1 MKRIINSVLEK
12 ALVFLMALMVINVLW
27 QILARYIPALPGA
40 FTDELAR
47 YLLIWVGVL
56 GAAYASGQHMH
67 LALDLLPEKLQ
78 GAAKSKLF
86 IFINF
91 LVGVFALLVMVIGG
105 IRLMYITLYL
115 GQTSAALGI
124 PLGYVYMVLPL
135 SGLLII
141 YYSISHSV
149 YLFKDIKTQS

>member
-12 ALVFLMALMVINVLW
+12 VLVFLMGLMVINVLW

-86 IFINF
+86 ILINF

-141 YYSISHSV
+141 YYSIQHSL
-149 YLFKDIKTQS
+149 YLFKDTKTQS

>member
-1 MKRIINSVLEK
+1 MNKIINTVLEK
-12 ALVFLMALMVINVLW
+12 ILVFLMGLMVVNVLW
-27 QILARYIPALPGA
+27 QILARYIPILPGS

-78 GAAKSKLF
+78 GVAKSKLF
-86 IFINF
+86 ILINF
-91 LVGVFALLVMVIGG
+91 LVGAFALLVMVIGG

-141 YYSISHSV
+141 YYSIQHSIV
-149 YLFKDIKTQS
+149 LFKDIKTHS

>member
-1 MKRIINSVLEK
+1 
-12 ALVFLMALMVINVLW
+12 MALMVINVLW
-27 QILARYIPALPGA
+27 QILARYIPVLPGS

-67 LALDLLPEKLQ
+67 LALDLLPEKLK
-78 GAAKSKLF
+78 GAAKSRLY
-86 IFINF
+86 ILINF
-91 LVGVFALLVMVIGG
+91 LVGTFALLVMVIGG

-115 GQTSAALGI
+115 EQTSAALGI

-141 YYSISHSV
+141 YYSVRHSL
-149 YLFKDIKTQS
+149 YLLKDIKSHS

>member
-78 GAAKSKLF
+78 GVAKSKLF

-141 YYSISHSV
+141 YYSISHSI

>member
-1 MKRIINSVLEK
+1 MNRIINSVLEK
-12 ALVFLMALMVINVLW
+12 ILVFLMALMVINVLW
-27 QILARYIPALPGA
+27 QILARYIPVLPGS

-67 LALDLLPEKLQ
+67 LALDLLPEKLK
-78 GAAKSKLF
+78 GAAKSRLY
-86 IFINF
+86 ILINF
-91 LVGVFALLVMVIGG
+91 LVGTFALLVMVIGG

-115 GQTSAALGI
+115 EQTSAALGI

-141 YYSISHSV
+141 YYSVRHSL
-149 YLFKDIKTQS
+149 YLLKDIKSHS

>member
-1 MKRIINSVLEK
+1 MNRIINTILER

-27 QILARYIPALPGA
+27 QILSRYIPALPGS

-47 YLLIWVGVL
+47 YLLIWVGLL

-67 LALDLLPEKLQ
+67 LALDLLPEKLK
-78 GAAKSKLF
+78 GVAKSRLF
-86 IFINF
+86 IFINV
-91 LVGVFALLVMVIGG
+91 LVGSFALLVMVIGG

-135 SGLLII
+135 SGFLII
-141 YYSISHSV
+141 YYSIHHSI
-149 YLFKDIKTQS
+149 YLFKDIKTHS

>member
-1 MKRIINSVLEK
+1 MNRIINKVLEK
-12 ALVFLMALMVINVLW
+12 ILVLLMALMVINVLW
-27 QILARYIPALPGA
+27 QIIARYVPAIPGS

-67 LALDLLPEKLQ
+67 LALDLLPEKLE
-78 GAAKSKLF
+78 GVAKSRLS
-86 IFINF
+86 ILINF
-91 LVGVFALLVMVIGG
+91 LVGMFALLVMVIGG

-141 YYSISHSV
+141 YYSIRHSL